1 MSSTRCKDVNDLFAK
16 TPVLQMITA
25 PLEEIIRIRDATAK
39 SALYWRETRQCTM
52 FGMHSPVGFHRQ
64 KKLVCGTPPRSTKSD
79 TFSIVEQMSGHTDFL
94 AFTPHLLLLMLLFHH
109 HHHHQHR
116 HRRHRNRYHQ
126 HLQHIVV
133 VILTYRKDR
142 PSSSFIDTFVPTHIR
157 RCCPPLVHII
167 S

>member
-52 FGMHSPVGFHRQ
+52 FGMHSPVGFHCQ

-79 TFSIVEQMSGHTDFL
+79 TFSIVEQMSGRTDFL
-94 AFTPHLLLLMLLFHH
+94 AFTLHLLLLMLLFHH
-109 HHHHQHR
+109 HHHHHHHR
-116 HRRHRNRYHQ
+116 Q
-126 HLQHIVV
+126 
-133 VILTYRKDR
+133 
-142 PSSSFIDTFVPTHIR
+142 
-157 RCCPPLVHII
+157 
-167 S
+167 